1 MGHHHA
7 EKRLGAADLKGLY
20 QNIDRRNFLNKTA
33 MGMGGIALQQ
43 LITPLGATAATMEEQ
58 IMSALPTI
66 APKAKRVVFLFMA
79 GGPSQFETFDY
90 KPKLF
95 SEPSCLIPSARAKG

>member
-33 MGMGGIALQQ
+33 MGMGAIALQQ
-43 LITPLGATAATMEEQ
+43 LISPLGANAATMEEQ

-66 APKAKRVVFLFMA
+66 TAAPASIADLTS
-79 GGPSQFETFDY
+79 P
-90 KPKLF
+90 
-95 SEPSCLIPSARAKG
+95 IWSAR